1 MARDR
6 CSRSSG
12 DQIDGQLFGLARPSD
27 ALPAPVSAP
36 RAKRVHSGEPEGRP
50 YIADGHDPVA
60 RVLIYVRGPYT
71 ANALTSY
78 LPIAASSKFGLHS
91 ILGRDVRAA
100 NPRTIP

>member
-12 DQIDGQLFGLARPSD
+12 DQIDGQLFVLASPSD

-36 RAKRVHSGEPEGRP
+36 RANRVHLGEPEGRP
-50 YIADGHDPVA
+50 YIADGHDRVA
-60 RVLIYVRGPYT
+60 RALIYLRGPYT

-78 LPIAASSKFGLHS
+78 PPMAASSKFGLHS
-91 ILGRDVRAA
+91 MQGRYVRAG
-100 NPRTIP
+100 NPRTHP